1 MTPPGTAVAPEDWVA
16 AVEES
21 VGRGFVMLDLL
32 TAVDRDRALEVVVHL
47 LRPDDAAGEFR
58 HTWVTGPRL
67 ASLTPMMAAA
77 AWHEREIREMFG
89 LEFDGLDDPRPLL
102 LQDGAPARPLRKSTP
117 LPARVETP
125 WPGASGESGGR
136 ARRVPGVP
144 PAWSRGDGLPG
155 DGLPGEGSGT

>member
-1 MTPPGTAVAPEDWVA
+1 MMPPGPAVAPEDWVA
-16 AVEES
+16 AVEECRD
-21 VGRGFVMLDLL
+21 RGFVMLDLL
-32 TAVDRDRALEVVVHL
+32 TAVDRDGALEVVVHL

-58 HTWVTGPRL
+58 HTVVTGPRL
-67 ASLTPMMAAA
+67 ASLTTLMPAA

-89 LEFDGLDDPRPLL
+89 LDFDGLADPRPLL
-102 LQDGAPARPLRKSTP
+102 LQDGAPVHPLRKSTP

-144 PAWSRGDGLPG
+144 PTWS
-155 DGLPGEGSGT
+155 SGKGAGA